1 MLNEVTASRFIKRM
15 TNGRTGPILLEA
27 ERADGGLVEV
37 VAKFS
42 AGANIGASGL
52 VREALCAMLAVDLG
66 LPVPEPMLV
75 RLEPDFMD
83 ALADSEV
90 QVHQV
95 LAASLSLGFGSSKLP
110 AGFSAWMRDRPVP
123 DAMKPAAAEIFAFD
137 LLIQNA
143 DRRPA
148 NPNLQARA
156 GQFAIFDHELALVTE
171 GVLFWQ
177 PPWVVGSLTSA
188 GSVECHV
195 LKAGLKGYAG
205 GLDRLAA
212 VWKGLT
218 DDRFDQ
224 YRTALPIEWN
234 AAAGVADSGIA
245 FMRQLRDNVEPAF
258 EEVLRVL
265 S

>member
-1 MLNEVTASRFIKRM
+1 MLNEVSASRFIKRM
-15 TNGRTGPILLEA
+15 TNGRTGPVLLEA
-27 ERADGGLVEV
+27 ERNDGSLVEV

-42 AGANIGASGL
+42 AGANIGAAGL
-52 VREALCAMLAVDLG
+52 VREALCAMLAVDLD

-83 ALADSEV
+83 ALADSEP

-123 DAMKPAAAEIFAFD
+123 EPMKTSAAEIFAFD

-143 DRRPA
+143 DRRPD

-171 GVLFWQ
+171 GILFWQ
-177 PPWVVGSLTSA
+177 PPWVAGSLTTA
-188 GSVECHV
+188 GSVERHV

-212 VWKGLT
+212 AWKGLT
-218 DDRFDQ
+218 DDRFEE
-224 YRTALPIEWN
+224 YRATLPVEWN

-245 FMRQLRDNVEPAF
+245 FIRDLRDNADLAF